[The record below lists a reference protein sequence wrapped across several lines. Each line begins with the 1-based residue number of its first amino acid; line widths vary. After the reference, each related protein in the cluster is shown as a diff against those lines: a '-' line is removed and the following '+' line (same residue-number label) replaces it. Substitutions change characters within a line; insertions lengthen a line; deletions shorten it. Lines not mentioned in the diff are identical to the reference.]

1 MNTYINETLRFLGIY
16 LIICFLW
23 ITLEKSILGSCD
35 PNIADDIITVI
46 LTFSL
51 EANLNSW
58 NNKYKNKQLNNKER

>member
-23 ITLEKSILGSCD
+23 ITLEKIILGSCD
-35 PNIADDIITVI
+35 PNIVDDIIAVI